1 MLNENSFQA
10 VQQATFDQIF
20 CRPLYESYCFA
31 HLPATFKRLF
41 TGQAGGLPSDVLLDP
56 QQRYDRVVVLF
67 IDGFGWRFL
76 SKYLEEL
83 PFLQRFL
90 KQGKVSLLTSQFP
103 STTVAHLTCLHTG
116 LPVGQ
121 HGLYEWFYYEP
132 LLNGIFAP
140 FRYCL
145 AGDQSS
151 EPLQQLGIQAEQLFP
166 FRTVYQELHTLGIP
180 STLYYHRSYASS
192 PYSQLVGKGATI
204 IPYASCAEAIYL
216 CAERLKRE
224 SKGYFYLYLAEVDTA
239 SHTYGP
245 DAPEVDRVIR
255 TYFDLLEK
263 RLGNHPFLDDPKT
276 ALILTA
282 DHGEASTPAS
292 RTLYVNQL
300 CAEIIPWMKTDFR
313 GYPLAPAGSPR
324 DYFLYIQETRLEE
337 AYQALTA
344 KFAGKAKIYRTQSLM
359 EQGIFGP
366 LPLSSRFLERMGNLV
381 ILPLENESVF
391 WYESQ
396 RFEQLCQGNHGGL
409 SREEMETIFLIQAG
423 G

>member
-10 VQQATFDQIF
+10 VQNATFDHIF
-20 CRPLYESYCFA
+20 CRPLYESYNFA
-31 HLPATFKRLF
+31 QLPATFKHLL
-41 TGQAGGLPSDVLLDP
+41 TGQTGGLPSDVLLDP
-56 QQRYDRVVVLF
+56 HQLYERVVVLI

-76 SKYLEEL
+76 SRYLEEL
-83 PFLQRFL
+83 PFLQRFM
-90 KQGKVSLLTSQFP
+90 KQGKVSLMTSQFP

-132 LLNGIFAP
+132 LLNAVFAP

-151 EPLQQLGIQAEQLFP
+151 EPLQQLNVKAENLFP
-166 FRTVYQELHTLGIP
+166 FSTVYQDLQTVGIS

-192 PYSQLVGKGATI
+192 PYSQITGKGATI

-216 CAERLKRE
+216 CAERLKRQ

-239 SHTYGP
+239 CHEYGP

-255 TYFDLLEK
+255 ECFALLEK
-263 RLGNHPFLDDPKT
+263 RLGNHPILHDPKT

-282 DHGEASTPAS
+282 DHGETFTPPS
-292 RTLYVNQL
+292 QTLYVNQI
-300 CAEIIPWMKTDFR
+300 CPEMIPWMKTDFR

-324 DYFLYIQETRLEE
+324 DYFLYIKESHLEE
-337 AYQALTA
+337 AYQLLTT
-344 KFAGKAKIYRTQSLM
+344 KFAGKAKIYRTQDLM
-359 EQGIFGP
+359 QQGIFGP
-366 LPLSSRFLERMGNLV
+366 LPLGSRFLERMGNLV
-381 ILPLENESVF
+381 ILPFENESVF
-391 WYESQ
+391 WYEPN
-396 RFEQLCQGNHGGL
+396 RFEQLCYGNHGGL
-409 SREEMETIFLIQAG
+409 SREEMETIFLFQCGI
-423 G
+423 